1 MSSALLWKRLENEI
15 ERMAGEFPG
24 VAGVSVVELS
34 GSHHLEFNADEEFP
48 TASTIKIH
56 ILTQLMM
63 RAHRGELDLEEWV
76 CVTSQM
82 HVTGGGVLT
91 LMERDVEISILDLA
105 ILMIIVSD
113 NTATNICIDYA
124 GMDATNQLLSDMG
137 LKSTRLKRKMMDDA
151 AVSRNDENV
160 STPEDCI
167 KMMRLLHS
175 GKPVPEVAER
185 TLDILKKPKDTPFSQ
200 AITNGVVI
208 ADKGGTLGR
217 VRCDTG
223 IVYLPRR
230 PYAISVMTKFALL
243 GENQGAQFIA
253 DVMRVV
259 HDTMVTLD
267 ATTDLGRN
275 APECASAN

>member
-1 MSSALLWKRLENEI
+1 MSSALLWKRLEVEI

-34 GSHHLEFNADEEFP
+34 GSHRLDFNADEEFP

-63 RAHRGELDLEEWV
+63 RVHRGELDLDERV
-76 CVTSQM
+76 CVTPQM
-82 HVTGGGVLT
+82 HVAGGGVLT
-91 LMERDVEISILDLA
+91 LMERDIEISVLDLA

-124 GMDATNQLLSDMG
+124 GMDATNQLLDDMG
-137 LKSTRLKRKMMDDA
+137 LKNTRLKRKMVDDA
-151 AVSRNDENV
+151 AIARNEENV
-160 STPEDCI
+160 STPSDCTA
-167 KMMRLLHS
+167 MMRLLYT
-175 GKPVPEVAER
+175 GKPVPEVAKQV
-185 TLDILKKPKDTPFSQ
+185 LNILKKPKNTPFAQ
-200 AITNGVVI
+200 VIPKGIVI

-223 IVYLPRR
+223 IVYLSRR
-230 PYAISVMTKFALL
+230 PYAISVMTKFALQ

-253 DVMRVV
+253 DVVRAV
-259 HDTMVTLD
+259 HETMVTLD
-267 ATTDLGRN
+267 ATTDFGRN
-275 APECASAN
+275 AP